1 MKLSK
6 TGLIET
12 VRIAIG
18 SQYEIETVQRTI
30 ARNLPLLR
38 GLYRENREIFDID
51 EVAFLRQARSIL
63 IALDTYLELA
73 AQWADDAEIDV
84 AALFDEL
91 VELKHQL
98 GHVPCCDQLN
108 SLLLEVEQRSDFN
121 TARRAVRGRS
131 VDRVASQIPSC
142 SCCGQL
148 MVPRHS
154 KYGEFWGCARFPDC
168 WGRRSVDQPL

>member
-63 IALDTYLELA
+63 IALDTSLELA

-91 VELKHQL
+91 VE
-98 GHVPCCDQLN
+98 
-108 SLLLEVEQRSDFN
+108 
-121 TARRAVRGRS
+121 
-131 VDRVASQIPSC
+131 
-142 SCCGQL
+142 
-148 MVPRHS
+148 
-154 KYGEFWGCARFPDC
+154 
-168 WGRRSVDQPL
+168 